1 MEMNM
6 KASKANA
13 IINANLNGVFM
24 TNMIAKKG
32 WSKLEARSYVVDFVT
47 GGTKLSFKDFIES
60 K

>member
-1 MEMNM
+1 M